1 MAGYK
6 TKILSFLQRQEI
18 LIKRKNGEN
27 RFSLKL

>member
-6 TKILSFLQRQEI
+6 TKILSFLQWQEI

-27 RFSLKL
+27 KFSLKL

>member
-6 TKILSFLQRQEI
+6 TKILSFLQQQEI

-27 RFSLKL
+27 KFRLKL